1 MTIKRYKL
9 HHRMCNIGGTS
20 QVSTTDFFVGDNCNI
35 GEFCIIE
42 DDVKIGDNVDI
53 GHYVLLK
60 KGTRI
65 GDNCKIDS
73 YVRSSG
79 QNKIG
84 NNCTIRYGAT
94 IAKDVIIKDN
104 VFISPNVM
112 TIYSDP
118 TGKTLGKTIIQSG
131 VFIGT
136 SAVINSG
143 ILIDVDVTIGAMSY
157 VNMNCDIET
166 GIYVG
171 QPAKYIGHN

>member
-1 MTIKRYKL
+1 MKLKPINNTPDVVQYDKGLRIGSFCVIEEDVEVGSNVTIG
-9 HHRMCNIGGTS
+9 N
-20 QVSTTDFFVGDNCNI
+20 
-35 GEFCIIE
+35 
-42 DDVKIGDNVDI
+42 
-53 GHYVLLK
+53 YVYLAR
-60 KGTRI
+60 GTRI
-65 GDNCKIDS
+65 GNNCNIDS

-94 IAKDVIIKDN
+94 IAKDVYIGDD

-118 TGKTLGKTIIQSG
+118 EGKHDWFTKIEDN

-136 SAVINSG
+136 AAVINSG
-143 ILIDVDVTIGAMSY
+143 VLITKNSVIGAMTY
-157 VNMNCDIET
+157 VNMDCKKEN

-171 QPAKYIGHN
+171 QPAKLIGTR